1 MQLNIFCKKGKSN
14 DGRTFPIYLSTLTK
28 KDGTK
33 VGVNVKFRD
42 DAGAPDPKE
51 CPCVIEVEKTD
62 ANLVIKPI
70 IVEDDDGE
78 KGYLT
83 DENGEI
89 KQRRTLWVSA
99 WAMVGPYV
107 DTSLEEYE

>member
-1 MQLNIFCKKGKSN
+1 MQINIFHKKGVKN
-14 DGRTFPIYLSTLTK
+14 DGKTFPIYLSTLTK
-28 KDGTK
+28 KDGTQLS
-33 VGVNVKFRD
+33 VNVKFRE
-42 DAGAPDPKE
+42 DAGQPDPKD
-51 CPCVIEVEKTD
+51 CPCVIEIDKTA

-89 KQRRTLWVSA
+89 KNRNTLWVSH
-99 WAMVGPYV
+99 WDMVGPYV
-107 DTSLEEYE
+107 DKSLDDFV